1 MLELLIIADDFTG
14 ALDTGVQFA
23 GGGAETRVVTDRNYD
38 YCAAEAGIQVLVMD
52 AETRHLPAKEAY
64 DVVYGIAIRGIAS
77 GIPYIYKKTD
87 SALRGNIGS
96 ELAALLAASGK
107 NILPFFPA
115 FPKIGR
121 TTEAGYHYING
132 IPVKESVF
140 GQDPYD
146 PVKCSY
152 IPELI
157 QRQSPVPVR
166 TIRWNE
172 EIGGTQVTPEIV
184 VLDAQEDEQLE
195 ELGKQLL
202 DMGGLSVMA
211 GCAGFAAVLP
221 GLLKLKG
228 VPPVSEVF
236 SGKFLVI
243 SGSLNPITIRQLS
256 YAQQNGFLRL
266 SLTPEQKLE
275 TGYWSA
281 EEGIRVLNEWKTR
294 IRGSTCCII
303 DSIDPPGDG
312 KTANY
317 AGVLGLTAKE
327 VRERV
332 AKSLGC
338 VLEGLI
344 SGGEPFSLLI
354 TGGDTLLACME
365 RLVVAEMEPVREM
378 GPGIVLS
385 RFQYQGIWCQVISKS
400 GGFGAETL
408 LFDLAEQIL
417 GNHHTAQCCECSR

>member
-23 GGGAETRVVTDRNYD
+23 GCGAQTRVVTDRNYN
-38 YCAAEAGIQVLVMD
+38 YRAAEAGIQVLVMD

-64 DVVYGIAIRGIAS
+64 DVVYGIAVRGIAS

-96 ELAALLAASGK
+96 ELAALLDASGK
-107 NILPFFPA
+107 KFLPFFPA

-121 TTEAGYHYING
+121 TTEDGYHYING
-132 IPVKESVF
+132 IPVDESVF

-146 PVKCSY
+146 PVECSY

-157 QRQSPVPVR
+157 QRQSSVSVR

-172 EIGGTQVTPEIV
+172 QIGGAQVTPEIV
-184 VLDAQEDEQLE
+184 VLDAQEDKQLE
-195 ELGKQLL
+195 NLGNQLF

-221 GLLKLKG
+221 GLLKLQG
-228 VPPVSEVF
+228 IPPVLEVF

-266 SLTPEQKLE
+266 SLTPEQKLKV
-275 TGYWSA
+275 GYWSE
-281 EEGIRVLNEWKTR
+281 EEGIAVLNEWRAR
-294 IRGSTCCII
+294 IRGRTCCII
-303 DSIDPPGDG
+303 DSTDSPGGG

-327 VRERV
+327 VRGRV

-338 VLEGLI
+338 VLEGLA
-344 SGGEPFSLLI
+344 SEGEPFSLLI

-365 RLVVAEMEPVREM
+365 RLAVVEMEPVREM
-378 GPGIVLS
+378 GTGIVLS
-385 RFQYQGIWCQVISKS
+385 RFQYQGLWCQVISKS

-408 LFDLAEQIL
+408 LTDLAEQIL
-417 GNHHTAQCCECSR
+417 GNHYMAQCCACSR